1 MSVNI
6 NIIQPLPFAPP
17 LELPLKLQLPQGR
30 FGAKRSNPQP
40 GRFHTGV
47 DLHAPV
53 GTPVFPVYGGIVID
67 ARGDAEG
74 QTPGDGIVTILHQ
87 PAGNDGYITR
97 YIHLKTVS
105 VSVNDFIEVGT
116 QLGTVGVPDG
126 ETWEPHLHFELR
138 HTVLTD
144 LSSLS
149 ANDRNN
155 ELKRSSR
162 SIAVDPTR
170 QLYHWELEH
179 YKNNNTTDRNSTG
192 LHSISEIGDLISQ
205 HIRYYRIRLDG
216 VRGSFYIPLYEP
228 TNEELSLVETLRLAY
243 STGKKVD
250 LAWRKSHFFEDKQV
264 IAEVRISC

>member
-1 MSVNI
+1 MSINV

-17 LELPLKLQLPQGR
+17 LKLPLKLRLPQGR
-30 FGAKRSNPQP
+30 FGAMRNSPQP

-47 DLHAPV
+47 DLHAPI
-53 GTPVFPVYGGIVID
+53 GTPVYPVYGGIVID

-74 QTPGDGIVTILHQ
+74 RTPGNGIVTVFHQ
-87 PAGNDGYITR
+87 PASNDGYITQ

-105 VSVNDFIEVGT
+105 VNVNDFIEVGT
-116 QLGTVGVPDG
+116 QLGTVGVPDD

-138 HTVLTD
+138 HTVTAD
-144 LSSLS
+144 LNSLS
-149 ANDRNN
+149 ATDRNK

-179 YKNNNTTDRNSTG
+179 YQNNNNTDRNSTG
-192 LHSISEIGDLISQ
+192 LHSISEIGDLVSQ
-205 HIRYYRIRLDG
+205 HIRYFRIRLDG
-216 VRGSFYIPLYEP
+216 VNGDFFIPLYEP
-228 TNEELSLVETLRLAY
+228 THDELSLVETLRLAF
-243 STGKKVD
+243 SSKKKVN

-264 IAEVRISC
+264 IAEVRISS